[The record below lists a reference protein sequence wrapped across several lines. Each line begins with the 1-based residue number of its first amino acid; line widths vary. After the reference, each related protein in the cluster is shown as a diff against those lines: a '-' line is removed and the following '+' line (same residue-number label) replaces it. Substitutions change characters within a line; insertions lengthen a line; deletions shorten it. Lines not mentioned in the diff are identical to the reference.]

1 MSLTPLTNYQSI
13 VTIIHLIILNYLSG
27 KQAIMK
33 EPGLRIPVLM
43 YETKNKT
50 KQNLE
55 WNMLVSD
62 S

>member
-1 MSLTPLTNYQSI
+1 
-13 VTIIHLIILNYLSG
+13 
-27 KQAIMK
+27 MK
-33 EPGLRIPVLM
+33 EPGLRIAVLM

-62 S
+62 SWSSEKMGVML